1 MKIIYKCYVSS
12 KPLLIYFADLTYDTV
27 TISTESFPLNIGYI
41 SSYSKKLFG
50 DKIEI
55 KLFKY
60 IEKLEAAIFENPP
73 DVLAL
78 SNYVWC
84 HRISLEMF
92 RILKQKNPLCLTVW
106 GGPNFPVEFNKQN
119 SFMKKNLDVDIY
131 VPDEGEIG
139 FSKIISLAL
148 LNDSKN
154 TMRQNVLKNPID
166 GCVVRTT
173 DGKIQY
179 SLSLDRLKNL
189 DEIPS
194 PYTNHM
200 FDEFFDGKLSPMLQ
214 TNRGCPFSCTF
225 CVDGSDSVNQ
235 VNKFSMNRVYEEIQ
249 YISKHSQNNS
259 SLIITDLNFGM
270 IPRDNEICD
279 YLDESQKNYNYP
291 KQIQVTTGKNSKDK
305 IINAIKKLKESV
317 RFYMSVQSLDQE
329 VLTNIKRDNI
339 SVDQMLA
346 LGPSI
351 KDAGLQTVSE
361 VILGL
366 PGESTESHIET
377 LRKLVKARIS
387 DIQVFQCMMLDGSEL
402 NTTEQRKKW
411 DLKTKY
417 RVLPRDFAKLQNG
430 NNIVEIEEIVIS
442 SNKMMFDEY
451 LELRLLAF
459 SLWVTNK
466 GVVYDPILKF
476 LHEKGIDV
484 FNLFYTMA
492 QNRNQL
498 HPEIQNVF
506 KLVNNAT
513 IEELWDSPEEIES
526 FYQEDSNYNKLLSG
540 ESGMNI
546 MFYFQAV
553 VTATALEAWTNSVL
567 ENSKKLLIEQNKFDD
582 QTSKEFLEISN
593 FCIGISNNP
602 LGTDRMNSN
611 REFDFK
617 YDVQKWVN
625 DTSDLTLKD
634 FQFKYVQNI
643 SFELTLE
650 QFEFVEEK
658 IKIFGKTMNG
668 LSQCLKRI
676 PTKVL
681 WRIPVNK
688 TKSLLN

>member
-1 MKIIYKCYVSS
+1 
-12 KPLLIYFADLTYDTV
+12 
-27 TISTESFPLNIGYI
+27 
-41 SSYSKKLFG
+41 
-50 DKIEI
+50 
-55 KLFKY
+55 
-60 IEKLEAAIFENPP
+60 
-73 DVLAL
+73 
-78 SNYVWC
+78 
-84 HRISLEMF
+84 
-92 RILKQKNPLCLTVW
+92 
-106 GGPNFPVEFNKQN
+106 
-119 SFMKKNLDVDIY
+119 
-131 VPDEGEIG
+131 
-139 FSKIISLAL
+139 
-148 LNDSKN
+148 
-154 TMRQNVLKNPID
+154 MRQNVLKNPID

-387 DIQVFQCMMLDGSEL
+387 DIQVFQCMLLDGSEL
-402 NTTEQRKKW
+402 NTTEQKKKW

-582 QTSKEFLEISN
+582 QISKEFLEISN

-602 LGTDRMNSN
+602 LGDNRMKTNH
-611 REFDFK
+611 EFDFK
-617 YDVQKWVN
+617 YDIQKWVN

>member
-1 MKIIYKCYVSS
+1 VSS

-92 RILKQKNPLCLTVW
+92 RILKQKNPLSLTVW
-106 GGPNFPVEFNKQN
+106 GGPNFPVELNKQN

-148 LNDSKN
+148 LNNSKN

-417 RVLPRDFAKLQNG
+417 RILPRDFAKLQNG
-430 NNIVEIEEIVIS
+430 KNIVEIEEIVIS
-442 SNKMMFDEY
+442 SNKMTFDEY
-451 LELRLLAF
+451 LELRLLTF

-498 HPEIQNVF
+498 HPEIQNIF

-513 IEELWDSPEEIES
+513 KDELWDSPEEIES
-526 FYQEDSNYNKLLSG
+526 FYQDDSNYNKLLSG

-602 LGTDRMNSN
+602 LGDNRMKTNYQ
-611 REFDFK
+611 FDFK
-617 YDVQKWVN
+617 YDIQKWVN

-634 FQFKYVQNI
+634 FQFKPSQNI

-658 IKIFGKTMNG
+658 IQIFGKTMNG

-676 PTKVL
+676 PTKTL

>member
-1 MKIIYKCYVSS
+1 MSS
-12 KPLLIYFADLTYDTV
+12 KPLLIYLADLTYDTV

-60 IEKLEAAIFENPP
+60 IKKLEAALIENPP

-78 SNYVWC
+78 TNYVWC

-513 IEELWDSPEEIES
+513 KDELWDSPEEIES
-526 FYQEDSNYNKLLSG
+526 SYQDDSNYNKLLSG

-634 FQFKYVQNI
+634 FQFKSSQNI

-658 IKIFGKTMNG
+658 IQIFGKTMNG

-676 PTKVL
+676 PTKTL

>member
-1 MKIIYKCYVSS
+1 MSS

-92 RILKQKNPLCLTVW
+92 RILKQKNPLSLTVW
-106 GGPNFPVEFNKQN
+106 GGPNFPVELNKQN

-148 LNDSKN
+148 LNDSKI

-417 RVLPRDFAKLQNG
+417 RILPRDFAKLQNG
-430 NNIVEIEEIVIS
+430 KNIVEIEEIVIS
-442 SNKMMFDEY
+442 SNKMTFDEY

-498 HPEIQNVF
+498 HPEIQNIF

-513 IEELWDSPEEIES
+513 KDELWDSPEEIES
-526 FYQEDSNYNKLLSG
+526 SYQDDSNYNKLLSG

-602 LGTDRMNSN
+602 LGDNRMKTNYQFN
-611 REFDFK
+611 FK
-617 YDVQKWVN
+617 YDIQKWVN

-634 FQFKYVQNI
+634 FQFKSSQNI

-658 IKIFGKTMNG
+658 IQIFGKTMNG

-676 PTKVL
+676 PTKTL

>member
-1 MKIIYKCYVSS
+1 VSS

-60 IEKLEAAIFENPP
+60 IEKLEAALIENPP

-78 SNYVWC
+78 TNYVWC

-92 RILKQKNPLCLTVW
+92 RILKQNNPLSLSVW
-106 GGPNFPVEFNKQN
+106 GGPNFPVELNKQN

-148 LNDSKN
+148 LNDSKI

-249 YISKHSQNNS
+249 YISKHSQNNN

-402 NTTEQRKKW
+402 NTTEQKKKW

-417 RVLPRDFAKLQNG
+417 RILPRDFVKLQNG
-430 NNIVEIEEIVIS
+430 KNIVEIEEIVIS
-442 SNKMMFDEY
+442 SKKMTFDEY

-466 GVVYDPILKF
+466 GIVYDPILKF

-492 QNRNQL
+492 KNRNQL
-498 HPEIQNVF
+498 SPEIQNIF

-513 IEELWDSPEEIES
+513 TEELWDSPEEIES
-526 FYQEDSNYNKLLSG
+526 FYQDDLHYNKLLSG

-582 QTSKEFLEISN
+582 QTDKEFLEISN
-593 FCIGISNNP
+593 FCIGVSNNP
-602 LGTDRMNSN
+602 LGDNRMKTNP
-611 REFDFK
+611 EFNFK
-617 YDVQKWVN
+617 YDIQKWLN
-625 DTSDLTLKD
+625 DTNDLRLKD
-634 FQFKYVQNI
+634 FEFKSPQNI

-658 IKIFGKTMNG
+658 FKIFGTTMNG

-676 PTKVL
+676 PTKIL

-688 TKSLLN
+688 TKLLSN

>member
-1 MKIIYKCYVSS
+1 VSS

-92 RILKQKNPLCLTVW
+92 RILKQKNPLSLTVW
-106 GGPNFPVEFNKQN
+106 GGPNFPVELNKQN

-148 LNDSKN
+148 LNNSKN

-402 NTTEQRKKW
+402 NTTEQREKW

-417 RVLPRDFAKLQNG
+417 RILPRDFAKLQNG
-430 NNIVEIEEIVIS
+430 KNIVEIEEIVIS
-442 SNKMMFDEY
+442 SNKMTFDEY

-498 HPEIQNVF
+498 HPEIQNIF

-513 IEELWDSPEEIES
+513 KDELWDSPEEIES
-526 FYQEDSNYNKLLSG
+526 SYQDDSNYNKLLSG

-602 LGTDRMNSN
+602 LGDNRMKTNYQFN
-611 REFDFK
+611 FK
-617 YDVQKWVN
+617 YDIQKWVN

-634 FQFKYVQNI
+634 FQFKSSQNI

-658 IKIFGKTMNG
+658 IQIFGKTMNG

-676 PTKVL
+676 PTKTL

>member
-1 MKIIYKCYVSS
+1 VSS

-92 RILKQKNPLCLTVW
+92 RILKQKNPLSLTVW
-106 GGPNFPVEFNKQN
+106 GGPNFPVELNKQN

-148 LNDSKN
+148 LNNSKN

-279 YLDESQKNYNYP
+279 YLVESQKNYNYP

-417 RVLPRDFAKLQNG
+417 RILPRDFAKLQNG
-430 NNIVEIEEIVIS
+430 KNIVEIEEIVIS
-442 SNKMMFDEY
+442 SNKMTFDEY
-451 LELRLLAF
+451 LELRLLTF

-498 HPEIQNVF
+498 HPEIQNIF

-513 IEELWDSPEEIES
+513 KDELWDSPEEIES
-526 FYQEDSNYNKLLSG
+526 SYQDDSNYNKLLSG

-602 LGTDRMNSN
+602 LGDNRMKTNYQ
-611 REFDFK
+611 FDFK
-617 YDVQKWVN
+617 YDIQKWVN

-634 FQFKYVQNI
+634 FQFKQSQNI

-658 IKIFGKTMNG
+658 IQIFGKTMNG

-676 PTKVL
+676 PTKTL

>member
-1 MKIIYKCYVSS
+1 MSS
-12 KPLLIYFADLTYDTV
+12 EPLLIYLADLTYDTV
-27 TISTESFPLNIGYI
+27 TISTESFPLNVGYI
-41 SSYSKKLFG
+41 ASYCKKIFG

-60 IEKLEAAIFENPP
+60 IEKLEAALIENPP
-73 DVLAL
+73 DILAL
-78 SNYVWC
+78 TNYVWC

-92 RILKQKNPLCLTVW
+92 RILKEKNPSCLTVW
-106 GGPNFPVEFNKQN
+106 GGPNFPVESNKQI

-131 VPDEGEIG
+131 VPGEGEIG

-148 LNDSKN
+148 LNNSKN
-154 TMRQNVLKNPID
+154 TVRQNVLKNPID
-166 GCVVRTT
+166 GCVVHTT
-173 DGKIQY
+173 DEKIQY
-179 SLSLDRLKNL
+179 NLSLDRLKNL

-235 VNKFSMNRVYEEIQ
+235 VNRFSMNRVYEEIQ
-249 YISKHSQNNS
+249 YISKHSQNNR

-270 IPRDNEICD
+270 IPRDDEICD
-279 YLDESQKNYNYP
+279 YLAESQKNYDYP

-377 LRKLVKARIS
+377 LRKLVNARIS

-402 NTTEQRKKW
+402 NTTEQKKKW

-417 RVLPRDFAKLQNG
+417 RILPRDFVKLQSG
-430 NNIVEIEEIVIS
+430 KNILEIEEIVIS
-442 SNKMMFDEY
+442 SNKMTFDEY

-466 GVVYDPILKF
+466 GIVYDPILKF

-484 FNLFYTMA
+484 FNLFHTMA
-492 QNRNQL
+492 KNRNEL
-498 HPEIQNVF
+498 SPEIQNIF

-513 IEELWDSPEEIES
+513 TEELWDSPEEIES
-526 FYQEDSNYNKLLSG
+526 FYQDDLHYNKLLSG

-582 QTSKEFLEISN
+582 QTDKEFLEISN
-593 FCIGISNNP
+593 FCIGVSNNP
-602 LGTDRMNSN
+602 LGDNRMKTNP
-611 REFDFK
+611 EFNFK
-617 YDVQKWVN
+617 YDIQKWLN
-625 DTSDLTLKD
+625 DANDLRLKD
-634 FQFKYVQNI
+634 FEFKSPQNI
-643 SFELTLE
+643 SFELTLD

-676 PTKVL
+676 PTKIL

-688 TKSLLN
+688 TKLLSN

>member
-1 MKIIYKCYVSS
+1 MSS
-12 KPLLIYFADLTYDTV
+12 EPLLIYLADLTYDTV
-27 TISTESFPLNIGYI
+27 TISTESFPLNVGYI
-41 SSYSKKLFG
+41 ASYCKKIFG

-55 KLFKY
+55 KLFNY
-60 IEKLEAAIFENPP
+60 IEKLEAALIENPP
-73 DVLAL
+73 DILAL
-78 SNYVWC
+78 TNYVWC

-92 RILKQKNPLCLTVW
+92 RILKEKNPSCLTVW
-106 GGPNFPVEFNKQN
+106 GGPNFPVESNKQI

-131 VPDEGEIG
+131 VPGEGEIG

-148 LNDSKN
+148 LNNSKN

-166 GCVVRTT
+166 GCVVHTT
-173 DGKIQY
+173 DEKIQY
-179 SLSLDRLKNL
+179 NLSLDRLKNL

-235 VNKFSMNRVYEEIQ
+235 VNRFSMNRVYEEIQ
-249 YISKHSQNNS
+249 YISKHSQNNR

-270 IPRDNEICD
+270 IPRDDEICD
-279 YLDESQKNYNYP
+279 YLAESQKNYDYP

-377 LRKLVKARIS
+377 LRKLVNARIS

-402 NTTEQRKKW
+402 NTTEQKKKW

-417 RVLPRDFAKLQNG
+417 RILPRDFVKLQSG
-430 NNIVEIEEIVIS
+430 KNILEIEEIVIS
-442 SNKMMFDEY
+442 SNKMTFDEY

-466 GVVYDPILKF
+466 GIVYDPILKF

-484 FNLFYTMA
+484 FNLFHTMA
-492 QNRNQL
+492 KNRNEL
-498 HPEIQNVF
+498 SPEIQNIF

-513 IEELWDSPEEIES
+513 TEELWDSPEEIES
-526 FYQEDSNYNKLLSG
+526 FYQDDLHYNKLLSG

-582 QTSKEFLEISN
+582 QTDKEFLEISN
-593 FCIGISNNP
+593 FCIGVSNNP
-602 LGTDRMNSN
+602 LGDNRMKTNP
-611 REFDFK
+611 EFNFK
-617 YDVQKWVN
+617 YDIQKWLN
-625 DTSDLTLKD
+625 DANDLRLKD
-634 FQFKYVQNI
+634 FEFKSPQNI
-643 SFELTLE
+643 SFELTLD

-676 PTKVL
+676 PTKIL

-688 TKSLLN
+688 TKLLSN

>member
-1 MKIIYKCYVSS
+1 MSS
-12 KPLLIYFADLTYDTV
+12 EPLLIYLADLTYDTV
-27 TISTESFPLNIGYI
+27 TISTESFPLNVGYI
-41 SSYSKKLFG
+41 ASYCKKIFG

-60 IEKLEAAIFENPP
+60 IEKLEAALIENPP
-73 DVLAL
+73 DILAL
-78 SNYVWC
+78 TNYVWC

-92 RILKQKNPLCLTVW
+92 RILKEKNPSCLTVW
-106 GGPNFPVEFNKQN
+106 GGPNFPVESNKQI

-131 VPDEGEIG
+131 VPGEGEIG

-148 LNDSKN
+148 LNNSKN

-166 GCVVRTT
+166 GCVVHTT
-173 DGKIQY
+173 DEKIQY
-179 SLSLDRLKNL
+179 NLSLDRLKNL

-235 VNKFSMNRVYEEIQ
+235 VNRFSMNRVYEEIQ
-249 YISKHSQNNS
+249 YISKHSQNNR

-270 IPRDNEICD
+270 IPRDDEICD
-279 YLDESQKNYNYP
+279 YLAESQKNYDYP

-377 LRKLVKARIS
+377 LRKLVNARIS

-402 NTTEQRKKW
+402 NTTEQKKKW

-417 RVLPRDFAKLQNG
+417 RILPRDFVKLQSG
-430 NNIVEIEEIVIS
+430 KNILEIEEIVIS
-442 SNKMMFDEY
+442 SNKMTFDEY

-466 GVVYDPILKF
+466 GIVYDPILKF

-484 FNLFYTMA
+484 FNLFHTMA
-492 QNRNQL
+492 KNRNEL
-498 HPEIQNVF
+498 SPEIQNIF

-513 IEELWDSPEEIES
+513 TEELWDSPEEIES
-526 FYQEDSNYNKLLSG
+526 FYQDDLHYNKLLSG

-582 QTSKEFLEISN
+582 QTDKEFLEISN
-593 FCIGISNNP
+593 FCIGVSNNP
-602 LGTDRMNSN
+602 LGDNRMKTNP
-611 REFDFK
+611 EFNFK
-617 YDVQKWVN
+617 YDIQKWLN
-625 DTSDLTLKD
+625 DANDLRLKD
-634 FQFKYVQNI
+634 FEFKSPQNI
-643 SFELTLE
+643 SFELTLD

-676 PTKVL
+676 PTKIL

-688 TKSLLN
+688 TKLLSN

>member
-1 MKIIYKCYVSS
+1 MSS

-92 RILKQKNPLCLTVW
+92 RILKQKNPLSLTVW
-106 GGPNFPVEFNKQN
+106 GGPNFPVELNKQN

-148 LNDSKN
+148 LNNSKN

-417 RVLPRDFAKLQNG
+417 RILPRDFAKLQNG
-430 NNIVEIEEIVIS
+430 KNIVEIEEIVIS
-442 SNKMMFDEY
+442 SNKMTFDEY
-451 LELRLLAF
+451 LELRLLTF

-498 HPEIQNVF
+498 HPEIQNIF

-513 IEELWDSPEEIES
+513 KDELWDSPEEIES
-526 FYQEDSNYNKLLSG
+526 FYQDDSNYNKLLSG

-602 LGTDRMNSN
+602 LGDNRMKTNYQ
-611 REFDFK
+611 FDFK
-617 YDVQKWVN
+617 YDIQKWVN

-634 FQFKYVQNI
+634 FQFKPSQNI

-658 IKIFGKTMNG
+658 IQIFGKTMNG

-676 PTKVL
+676 PTKTL

>member
-1 MKIIYKCYVSS
+1 MSS

-60 IEKLEAAIFENPP
+60 IEKLEAALIENPP

-78 SNYVWC
+78 TNYVWC

-92 RILKQKNPLCLTVW
+92 RILKQNNPLSLTVW
-106 GGPNFPVEFNKQN
+106 GGPNFPVELNKQN

-148 LNDSKN
+148 LNDSKI

-417 RVLPRDFAKLQNG
+417 RILPRDFAKLQNG
-430 NNIVEIEEIVIS
+430 KNIVEIEEIVIS
-442 SNKMMFDEY
+442 SNKMTFDEY

-498 HPEIQNVF
+498 HPEIQNIF

-513 IEELWDSPEEIES
+513 KDELWDSPEEIES
-526 FYQEDSNYNKLLSG
+526 SYQDDSNYNKLLSG

-602 LGTDRMNSN
+602 LGDNRMKTNYQ
-611 REFDFK
+611 FDFK
-617 YDVQKWVN
+617 YDIQKWVN

-634 FQFKYVQNI
+634 FQFKSSQNI

-658 IKIFGKTMNG
+658 IQIFGKTMNG

-676 PTKVL
+676 PTKTL